1 VKVSDVERPV
11 DTQSFSY
18 YWKTKLKCQ
27 KPVVKVVQDILTKKW
42 IFVRRNKQLSN
53 LFIPFE
59 MRRTGV
65 RNGRQLRDVIEMVML
80 LKALGIH
87 L

>member
-1 VKVSDVERPV
+1 VECPV
-11 DTQSFSY
+11 DTQSFSH

-27 KPVVKVVQDILTKKW
+27 KLVVKVVQDILTKKW

-53 LFIPFE
+53 LFISFE

-80 LKALGIH
+80 LEALGIH